1 MTEIAKCQ
9 CGARAHLQGHVDDV
23 DGEFVSIA
31 CYDGK
36 CGWTSPWRRTEPEA
50 IAAWNDLMRP
60 RPVAE
65 WDIFPVLHDL
75 RLRHLSLG
83 RVSLGPNN
91 KWFASCFLTGEHSFG
106 LSIDDARAW
115 LVERVRA
122 AGFDVK
128 GGE

>member
-1 MTEIAKCQ
+1 MTPMSEIAKCQ
-9 CGARAHLQGHVDDV
+9 CGAEARLSPPWSGRIRAVCVNDECDIRGPRAL
-23 DGEFVSIA
+23 S
-31 CYDGK
+31 
-36 CGWTSPWRRTEPEA
+36 EA
-50 IAAWNDLMRP
+50 EAVARWNALMRP

-83 RVSLGPNN
+83 RVSLGPKN

-115 LVERVRA
+115 LVERVRVA
-122 AGFDVK
+122 
-128 GGE
+128 